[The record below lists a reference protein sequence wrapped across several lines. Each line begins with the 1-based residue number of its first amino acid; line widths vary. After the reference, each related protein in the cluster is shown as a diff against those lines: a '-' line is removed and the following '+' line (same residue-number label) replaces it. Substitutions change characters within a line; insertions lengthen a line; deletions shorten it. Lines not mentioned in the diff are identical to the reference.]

1 MKLPRNAWNCADLI
15 FLSVTN
21 LEESKMLDEAQVLD
35 SVGIQIEFL
44 DAMTHFFK
52 KRRLKFVELIFDHT
66 FVNFDD
72 LFGILYCFFYILHV
86 LH

>member
-1 MKLPRNAWNCADLI
+1 MKLLRNAWNCADLI
-15 FLSVTN
+15 FLSVAN

-35 SVGIQIEFL
+35 SIGIQIEFL
-44 DAMTHFFK
+44 NAMAHFFK

-72 LFGILYCFFYILHV
+72 LFEILDCFFNVLHV
-86 LH
+86 LQ